1 MIRTYSQKMVLVL
14 TACFAILVLMAGCGS
29 TTQTTTAIN
38 DIKPTVTASP
48 YPTKYQPP
56 SDELVNGK
64 VPFDNDYE
72 YSSLIFDEVDSSCF
86 SEVSYDINNEILV
99 VRFRDSGALYYYYKI
114 SPSFYDS
121 FRSADSLGGFY
132 NNSIKGKFSCYRLE

>member
-1 MIRTYSQKMVLVL
+1 MKRIRLVL
-14 TACFAILVLMAGCGS
+14 SLMIVSCFCMLSLVGCGS
-29 TTQTTTAIN
+29 TTQTTTAVN
-38 DIKPTVTASP
+38 EVKPTATATPSS
-48 YPTKYQPP
+48 TKYQPP

-64 VPFDNDYE
+64 VPYDYE
-72 YSSLIFDEVDSSCF
+72 YDYSNLEFDEVDSSCF

-121 FRSADSLGGFY
+121 FRSAESLGGFY
-132 NNSIKGKFSCYRLE
+132 NDSIKGKFSCYRLE